1 MVFGVRKVVNELTRV
16 SRGKLCMMLACV
28 WKAVAQSSLC
38 AATLVRKTRQAISHG
53 VCLTIRGMFWS
64 VCWMT

>member
-38 AATLVRKTRQAISHG
+38 AATLVRKTLPGISHG
-53 VCLTIRGMFWS
+53 VCLTIRGVFWS
-64 VCWMT
+64 VCWIT